1 MIEAESATATPFYVA
16 VTGAGTRRTSLPC
29 VDVRTIGYSAGPVLG
44 PELGCGA
51 TAEACTG
58 RSHSFVLFEEKM
70 WGKNGKGQELKAFW
84 VGSGFEK
91 MLGSNEKG
99 QEMKAVWVGSGGE
112 ESGEVVYCEGL
123 SCCNLTN

>member
-1 MIEAESATATPFYVA
+1 MIEAESATATPFHVA
-16 VTGAGTRRTSLPC
+16 VTGAGTRRTSLHC
-29 VDVRTIGYSAGPVLG
+29 VDVRTIVYSAGPVLG

-51 TAEACTG
+51 TAEAVYWL
-58 RSHSFVLFEEKM
+58 SHSFVLIEEKI

-112 ESGEVVYCEGL
+112 GSGEVVFCAGL
-123 SCCNLTN
+123 SCCNLSN